1 MTTSLVYQVVIS
13 FDENEKSKYKYLA
26 YIPDIGGYTQ
36 GESLADAIAM
46 ARDYIG
52 TYSLDNE
59 LPVPSKLKV
68 DSDPDDI
75 ITLVDINPEAYKKS
89 INKKPVKKT
98 LTIPSYLNDAAVEEG
113 LNFSQTLAD
122 AIKEKLALF

>member
-1 MTTSLVYQVVIS
+1 MAESLVYQVVIS

-26 YIPDIGGYTQ
+26 YIPDIAGYTQ

-52 TYSLDNE
+52 TYSLDNV
-59 LPVPSKLKV
+59 LPNPSKLKV
-68 DSDPDDI
+68 DSEPGDI
-75 ITLVDINPEAYKKS
+75 VTLVDINPETYKKAV
-89 INKKPVKKT
+89 NRKPVKKT

-122 AIKEKLALF
+122 AIKEKLALS

>member
-1 MTTSLVYQVVIS
+1 MVKSLAYQVVIS

-26 YIPDIGGYTQ
+26 YIPDIAGYTQ

-59 LPVPSKLKV
+59 LPIPSKLKV
-68 DSDPDDI
+68 DSEPGDI
-75 ITLVDINPEAYKKS
+75 VTLVDINPESYKKAV
-89 INKKPVKKT
+89 NRKPVKKT

-122 AIKEKLALF
+122 AIKEKLALS

>member
-1 MTTSLVYQVVIS
+1 MTPSLVYQVVIS

-26 YIPDIGGYTQ
+26 YIPDIEGYTQ

-59 LPVPSKLKV
+59 LPNPNKLKV
-68 DSDPDDI
+68 NSEPGDI
-75 ITLVDINPEAYKKS
+75 VTLVDINPETYKKA
-89 INKKPVKKT
+89 INRKPVKKT

-122 AIKEKLALF
+122 AIKEKLALS

>member
-1 MTTSLVYQVVIS
+1 MTPSLAYQVVIS

-26 YIPDIGGYTQ
+26 YIPDIEGYTQ

-68 DSDPDDI
+68 DSDPGDI
-75 ITLVDINPEAYKKS
+75 VTLVDINPETYKKA
-89 INKKPVKKT
+89 INRKPVKKT

-122 AIKEKLALF
+122 AIKEKLALS